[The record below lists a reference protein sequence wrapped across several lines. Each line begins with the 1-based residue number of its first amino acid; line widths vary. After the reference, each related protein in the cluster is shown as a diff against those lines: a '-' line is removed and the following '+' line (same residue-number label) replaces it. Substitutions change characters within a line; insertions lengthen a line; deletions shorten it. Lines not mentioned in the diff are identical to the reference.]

1 MMATPANAYA
11 CPMAQAT
18 GEAAHEP
25 RDRETDTAPP
35 ATVVERFL
43 DRLRAADVDGAVDLL
58 ALDVV
63 YENKGLPTVRG
74 RERVRSLFHALN
86 RAGIG
91 VEVYVHLISADGESV
106 LTERTDALTW
116 GRLRTQFW
124 VCGRFDV
131 RDGEIVVW
139 RDYFDHLTILAAT
152 LRGLLG
158 IAIPTVRAKPPFA
171 V

>member
-1 MMATPANAYA
+1 MTQLA
-11 CPMAQAT
+11 

-25 RDRETDTAPP
+25 RDRGTNTAP
-35 ATVVERFL
+35 ATMVERFL
-43 DRLRAADVDGAVDLL
+43 DRLHAADIDGAMELL
-58 ALDVV
+58 AFDVA
-63 YENKGLPTVRG
+63 YENKGLPTMHG
-74 RERVRSLFHALN
+74 RERVRRLFHALN
-86 RAGIG
+86 RANTGF
-91 VEVYVHLISADGESV
+91 EAYLHLIFTDGESV

-152 LRGLLG
+152 IRGLLG
-158 IAIPTVRAKPPFA
+158 IALPAVRAKPPLA

>member
-1 MMATPANAYA
+1 MLAS
-11 CPMAQAT
+11 MAQVA

-25 RDRETDTAPP
+25 SDRGTDTTP
-35 ATVVERFL
+35 AMVVERFL
-43 DRLRAADVDGAVDLL
+43 DRLRAADIDAAVDLL
-58 ALDVV
+58 AVDVE
-63 YENKGLPTVRG
+63 YENKGLPTVHG
-74 RERVRSLFHALN
+74 RERVRRLFHALN
-86 RAGIG
+86 RAGTG
-91 VEVYVHLISADGESV
+91 FEVYVHLISADGGSV
-106 LTERTDALTW
+106 LTERTDVLTW
-116 GRLRTQFW
+116 GRLRAQFW

-158 IAIPTVRAKPPFA
+158 MAIPAARAKPPFA